1 MRQIFFLAQAEV
13 LHIVRDRVLMAQT
26 LIVPMIQLLVLANAA
41 TFEIR
46 NTPIQIVDL
55 DRSSTS
61 RGVVNHLAANGHF
74 DILDTTPSLD
84 RADERLLDGT
94 VTMVVVI
101 PHDFEV
107 SLVKTGVAPVELS
120 VNAEKGSAA
129 GIVQA
134 YATRVLTQ
142 YAAGLKR
149 PALPYTVGRVLLDPP
164 PRIDVRVRSRYNPT
178 LNYKF
183 YMVPG
188 ILVALVTLIGTL
200 LSAQNIARE
209 KELGTLE
216 QLNVTPITRSQF
228 IIAKLLPFWVLGLIE
243 LTLGLMIGKLVF
255 GIPMVGSLFL
265 LYGVAAVYLMV
276 ALGIGLWISALVET
290 QQQAMFVTFFIV
302 NIYLLMSGLFTPVDS
317 MAPWV
322 QKVSM
327 INPVRHF
334 VTISRA
340 ILMKGAGPAEIAQP
354 FFILLGT
361 AVVVLAIAVRQYRKR
376 AA

>member
-1 MRQIFFLAQAEV
+1 MRQILFLAQAEV

-134 YATRVLTQ
+134 YATR
-142 YAAGLKR
+142 GRNMRGSCR
-149 PALPYTVGRVLLDPP
+149 PPESSGRWGPP
-164 PRIDVRVRSRYNPT
+164 SLSDRPSRSR
-178 LNYKF
+178 KA
-183 YMVPG
+183 VQVG
-188 ILVALVTLIGTL
+188 
-200 LSAQNIARE
+200 SAAA
-209 KELGTLE
+209 
-216 QLNVTPITRSQF
+216 ITR
-228 IIAKLLPFWVLGLIE
+228 
-243 LTLGLMIGKLVF
+243 
-255 GIPMVGSLFL
+255 
-265 LYGVAAVYLMV
+265 
-276 ALGIGLWISALVET
+276 
-290 QQQAMFVTFFIV
+290 
-302 NIYLLMSGLFTPVDS
+302 
-317 MAPWV
+317 
-322 QKVSM
+322 
-327 INPVRHF
+327 R
-334 VTISRA
+334 
-340 ILMKGAGPAEIAQP
+340 
-354 FFILLGT
+354 
-361 AVVVLAIAVRQYRKR
+361 
-376 AA
+376 